1 MKKKSLKEPINFNS
15 STRQEKVK
23 EMPYI
28 AAEKWQHPQF
38 TINNYVSENIANW
51 FL

>member
-28 AAEKWQHPQF
+28 AAEK
-38 TINNYVSENIANW
+38 
-51 FL
+51 